1 MNFTAKDVQMLRERT
16 GVGMMDCKKA
26 LAASDGDTE
35 KAIQFLREK
44 GIAAA
49 AKKSGRIAAEG
60 TVSAFCG
67 EDVGAMVEVN
77 SETDF
82 VAKNP
87 TFQEFAL
94 NVATVV
100 AKENPADVEQLLACR
115 YDDKMTVQQALQDRI
130 LVIGENLTIRRFV
143 RFEGKCVSY
152 IHGAGRIGVLVKL
165 AAEGADEEAV
175 RRCGKEVAM
184 QVAALNAA
192 YLDKSVVPASALE
205 EEKEVL
211 MAQIKNDP
219 KMANKPDAIIAK
231 MVEGR
236 IGKYYEN
243 NCLMQQAFAREPE
256 ITVGAFVERTSKEA
270 GGRITILDYARFER
284 GEGLQKREDNLAAEI
299 AKMTQQK

>member
-1 MNFTAKDVQMLRERT
+1 MNFTAKDVQTLRERT

-26 LAASDGDTE
+26 LTASDGDME

-60 TVSAFCG
+60 TVAAFCG
-67 EDVGAMVEVN
+67 EGASALVEVN

-94 NVATVV
+94 NVAKVV
-100 AKENPADVEQLLACR
+100 AEANPADVAALLECR
-115 YDDKMTVQQALQDRI
+115 YNDTMTVQQALQDRV
-130 LVIGENLTIRRFV
+130 LVIGENLTIRRFQ

-165 AAEGADEEAV
+165 ETENVAEDAIQH
-175 RRCGKEVAM
+175 CGKEVAM

-192 YLDKSVVPASALE
+192 YLDKSVVPASALD
-205 EEKEVL
+205 EEKAVL
-211 MAQIKNDP
+211 MSQIKNDP

-243 NCLMQQAFAREPE
+243 NCLLQQAFAREPE
-256 ITVGAFVERTSKEA
+256 ITVATFVERTAKEA
-270 GGRITILDYARFER
+270 GGSIRVVDYVRYER
-284 GEGLQKREDNLAAEI
+284 GEGLQKREDNLAEEI
-299 AKMTQQK
+299 AKMTQK